1 MKYVLILCAFL
12 TACLVFMYFMLDN
25 LQNKI
30 TMLES
35 EKKAIS
41 QKLENK
47 ENEIKKFNA
56 SQTAAGKQIAKIKTK
71 IVKVPASCYNTVI
84 DSAIINGVR
93 GE

>member
-12 TACLVFMYFMLDN
+12 TACSAFMYFMLDN
-25 LQNKI
+25 AQNKI
-30 TMLES
+30 IMLES

-41 QKLENK
+41 QKLEIK
-47 ENEIKKFNA
+47 KNEIKKFNE
-56 SQTAAGKQIAKIKTK
+56 SQSAAGKQIEKIKTK
-71 IVKVPASCYNTVI
+71 IVKIPTSCYNTVI

>member
-25 LQNKI
+25 AQNKI
-30 TMLES
+30 IILES

-56 SQTAAGKQIAKIKTK
+56 SQTAAGKQIQKIKTK
-71 IVKVPASCYNTVI
+71 IVKIHASCYNTVI

>member
-25 LQNKI
+25 AQNKI
-30 TMLES
+30 IMLES
-35 EKKAIS
+35 EKKAIL

-56 SQTAAGKQIAKIKTK
+56 SQTAAGKQIQKIKTK
-71 IVKVPASCYNTVI
+71 IVKIPTSCYNTVI

>member
-1 MKYVLILCAFL
+1 MKYILILCAFL

-25 LQNKI
+25 AQNKI
-30 TMLES
+30 IMLES
-35 EKKAIS
+35 EKKAIL

-56 SQTAAGKQIAKIKTK
+56 SQTAAGKQIEKIKTK
-71 IVKVPASCYNTVI
+71 IVKIHTSCYNTVI
-84 DSAIINGVR
+84 DSAIIDGVR

>member
-1 MKYVLILCAFL
+1 MKYVLMLCAFL
-12 TACLVFMYFMLDN
+12 GACIVFMYFRLDN
-25 LQNKI
+25 AQNKI
-30 TMLES
+30 IMLES
-35 EKKAIS
+35 EKKAIL

-56 SQTAAGKQIAKIKTK
+56 SQTAAGKQIQKIKTK
-71 IVKVPASCYNTVI
+71 IVKIHASCYNTVI

>member
-25 LQNKI
+25 AQNKI
-30 TMLES
+30 IMLES
-35 EKKAIS
+35 EKKAIL

-56 SQTAAGKQIAKIKTK
+56 SQTAAGKQIQKIKTK
-71 IVKVPASCYNTVI
+71 IVKIHASCYNTVI

>member
-56 SQTAAGKQIAKIKTK
+56 SQTAAGKQIQQIKTK

>member
-12 TACLVFMYFMLDN
+12 ALWGVFNQFRINYA
-25 LQNKI
+25 QNKI
-30 TMLES
+30 IMLQN
-35 EKKAIS
+35 EKKAIL

-56 SQTAAGKQIAKIKTK
+56 SQTAAGKQIQKIKTK
-71 IVKVPASCYNTVI
+71 IVKVHASCYNTVI
-84 DSAIINGVR
+84 DSSIISGVR

>member
-25 LQNKI
+25 AQNKI
-30 TMLES
+30 IMLES
-35 EKKAIS
+35 EKKNIS

-56 SQTAAGKQIAKIKTK
+56 SQTAAGKQIQKIKTK
-71 IVKVPASCYNTVI
+71 IVKVHASCYNTVI

>member
-1 MKYVLILCAFL
+1 MKYVLMLCAFL

-25 LQNKI
+25 AQNKI
-30 TMLES
+30 IMLES

-56 SQTAAGKQIAKIKTK
+56 SQTAAGKQIEKIKTK
-71 IVKVPASCYNTVI
+71 IVKVHASCYNTVI
-84 DSAIINGVR
+84 DSAIISGVR
-93 GE
+93 GK

>member
-12 TACLVFMYFMLDN
+12 ALWGVFNQFRINYA
-25 LQNKI
+25 QNKI
-30 TMLES
+30 IMLQN
-35 EKKAIS
+35 EKKAIL

-56 SQTAAGKQIAKIKTK
+56 SQTAAGKQIQKIKTK
-71 IVKVPASCYNTVI
+71 IVKVHASCYNTVI
-84 DSAIINGVR
+84 DSAIISGVR

>member
-12 TACLVFMYFMLDN
+12 ALWGAFNQFRVNYA
-25 LQNKI
+25 QNKI
-30 TMLES
+30 IMLKN

-56 SQTAAGKQIAKIKTK
+56 SQTAAGKQIQKIKTK
-71 IVKVPASCYNTVI
+71 IVKVPTSCYNTPI
-84 DSAIINGVR
+84 DVAIISGVR
-93 GE
+93 GK

>member
-25 LQNKI
+25 AQNKI
-30 TMLES
+30 IMLES
-35 EKKAIS
+35 EKKTIS

-56 SQTAAGKQIAKIKTK
+56 SQTAAGKQIQKIKTK
-71 IVKVPASCYNTVI
+71 IVKIHASCYNTVI